1 MEIEIKH
8 GTETVICLSG
18 QLDTLSSPD
27 LEKEITN
34 ILEGN
39 AQNVVLDGGKLT
51 YISSAGLRLLLI
63 LQKKMSQKGGT
74 FVLRNIQDSIM
85 EIFKITGFSSL
96 LTIELQFSN
105 SGRLT
110 STLHLKNNPQQYH
123 LRYYLR

>member
-27 LEKEITN
+27 LEKEITK

-63 LQKKMSQKGGT
+63 LQKKMGQKGGT

-85 EIFKITGFSSL
+85 EIFKITGFSSF
-96 LTIELQFSN
+96 LTIE
-105 SGRLT
+105 
-110 STLHLKNNPQQYH
+110 
-123 LRYYLR
+123 

>member
-27 LEKEITN
+27 LEKENTN

-63 LQKKMSQKGGT
+63 LQKKMGQKGGT

-85 EIFKITGFSSL
+85 EIFKITGFSSF
-96 LTIELQFSN
+96 LTIE
-105 SGRLT
+105 
-110 STLHLKNNPQQYH
+110 
-123 LRYYLR
+123 

>member
-27 LEKEITN
+27 LEEEITN

-63 LQKKMSQKGGT
+63 LQKKMGQKGGT

-85 EIFKITGFSSL
+85 EIFKITGFSSF
-96 LTIELQFSN
+96 LTIE
-105 SGRLT
+105 
-110 STLHLKNNPQQYH
+110 
-123 LRYYLR
+123 

>member
-51 YISSAGLRLLLI
+51 NISSAGLRLLLI

-85 EIFKITGFSSL
+85 EIFKITGFSSF
-96 LTIELQFSN
+96 LTIE
-105 SGRLT
+105 
-110 STLHLKNNPQQYH
+110 
-123 LRYYLR
+123 

>member
-63 LQKKMSQKGGT
+63 LQKKMGQKGGT
-74 FVLRNIQDSIM
+74 FVLRNIQH
-85 EIFKITGFSSL
+85 T
-96 LTIELQFSN
+96 T
-105 SGRLT
+105 
-110 STLHLKNNPQQYH
+110 H
-123 LRYYLR
+123 

>member
-18 QLDTLSSPD
+18 QLDTLSAPD

-39 AQNVVLDGGKLT
+39 AQIVVLDGRKLT

-85 EIFKITGFSSL
+85 EIFKITGFSSF
-96 LTIELQFSN
+96 LTIE
-105 SGRLT
+105 
-110 STLHLKNNPQQYH
+110 
-123 LRYYLR
+123 

>member
-39 AQNVVLDGGKLT
+39 AQNVVLDGRKLT

-85 EIFKITGFSSL
+85 ERFKITGFSAF
-96 LTIELQFSN
+96 LTIE
-105 SGRLT
+105 
-110 STLHLKNNPQQYH
+110 
-123 LRYYLR
+123 

>member
-63 LQKKMSQKGGT
+63 LQKKNEPER
-74 FVLRNIQDSIM
+74 RNICIEEYPGQHYGDIQNNR
-85 EIFKITGFSSL
+85 FLFFS
-96 LTIELQFSN
+96 
-105 SGRLT
+105 
-110 STLHLKNNPQQYH
+110 YH
-123 LRYYLR
+123 

>member
-39 AQNVVLDGGKLT
+39 AQNVVLDGGQLT

-63 LQKKMSQKGGT
+63 LQKKMGQKGGT

-85 EIFKITGFSSL
+85 EIFKITGFSSF
-96 LTIELQFSN
+96 LTIE
-105 SGRLT
+105 
-110 STLHLKNNPQQYH
+110 
-123 LRYYLR
+123 

>member
-39 AQNVVLDGGKLT
+39 AQNVVLDGGNSH
-51 YISSAGLRLLLI
+51 ISAVPDFACFSFC
-63 LQKKMSQKGGT
+63 KKK
-74 FVLRNIQDSIM
+74 
-85 EIFKITGFSSL
+85 
-96 LTIELQFSN
+96 
-105 SGRLT
+105 
-110 STLHLKNNPQQYH
+110 
-123 LRYYLR
+123 

>member
-63 LQKKMSQKGGT
+63 LQKKMGQKGGT

-85 EIFKITGFSSL
+85 EIFKITGFSSC
-96 LTIELQFSN
+96 LTIE
-105 SGRLT
+105 
-110 STLHLKNNPQQYH
+110 
-123 LRYYLR
+123 

>member
-39 AQNVVLDGGKLT
+39 AQIVVLDGRKLT

-85 EIFKITGFSSL
+85 EIFKITGFSSF
-96 LTIELQFSN
+96 LTIE
-105 SGRLT
+105 
-110 STLHLKNNPQQYH
+110 
-123 LRYYLR
+123 

>member
-51 YISSAGLRLLLI
+51 YISRAGLRLLLI
-63 LQKKMSQKGGT
+63 LQKKMGQKGGT

-85 EIFKITGFSSL
+85 EIFKITGFSSF
-96 LTIELQFSN
+96 LTIE
-105 SGRLT
+105 
-110 STLHLKNNPQQYH
+110 
-123 LRYYLR
+123 

>member
-63 LQKKMSQKGGT
+63 LQKKMG
-74 FVLRNIQDSIM
+74 
-85 EIFKITGFSSL
+85 
-96 LTIELQFSN
+96 
-105 SGRLT
+105 
-110 STLHLKNNPQQYH
+110 
-123 LRYYLR
+123 

>member
-27 LEKEITN
+27 LKKEITN

-39 AQNVVLDGGKLT
+39 AQNVVLDGEKLT

-63 LQKKMSQKGGT
+63 LQKKMGQKGGT

-85 EIFKITGFSSL
+85 EIFKITGFSSF
-96 LTIELQFSN
+96 LTIE
-105 SGRLT
+105 
-110 STLHLKNNPQQYH
+110 
-123 LRYYLR
+123 

>member
-18 QLDTLSSPD
+18 QLDTLSSKKK
-27 LEKEITN
+27 EKEITN

-63 LQKKMSQKGGT
+63 LQKKMGQKGGT

-85 EIFKITGFSSL
+85 EIFKITGFSSF
-96 LTIELQFSN
+96 LTIE
-105 SGRLT
+105 
-110 STLHLKNNPQQYH
+110 
-123 LRYYLR
+123 

>member
-34 ILEGN
+34 ILKGN

-85 EIFKITGFSSL
+85 EIFKITGFSSF
-96 LTIELQFSN
+96 LTIE
-105 SGRLT
+105 
-110 STLHLKNNPQQYH
+110 
-123 LRYYLR
+123 

>member
-51 YISSAGLRLLLI
+51 YISSSGLRLLLI

-85 EIFKITGFSSL
+85 EIFKITGFSSF
-96 LTIELQFSN
+96 LTIE
-105 SGRLT
+105 
-110 STLHLKNNPQQYH
+110 
-123 LRYYLR
+123 

>member
-39 AQNVVLDGGKLT
+39 AQNVVLVGGKLT

-63 LQKKMSQKGGT
+63 LQKKMGQKGGT

-85 EIFKITGFSSL
+85 EIFKITGFSSF
-96 LTIELQFSN
+96 LTIE
-105 SGRLT
+105 
-110 STLHLKNNPQQYH
+110 
-123 LRYYLR
+123 

>member
-39 AQNVVLDGGKLT
+39 TQNVVLDGRKLT

-85 EIFKITGFSSL
+85 EIFKITGFSSF
-96 LTIELQFSN
+96 LTIE
-105 SGRLT
+105 
-110 STLHLKNNPQQYH
+110 
-123 LRYYLR
+123 

>member
-1 MEIEIKH
+1 MIIIFTFAQIENKKIYGKEIKH

-39 AQNVVLDGGKLT
+39 AQNVVLDGRKLT

-85 EIFKITGFSSL
+85 EIFKITGFSSF
-96 LTIELQFSN
+96 LTIE
-105 SGRLT
+105 
-110 STLHLKNNPQQYH
+110 
-123 LRYYLR
+123 

>member
-51 YISSAGLRLLLI
+51 YSSSAGLRLLLI
-63 LQKKMSQKGGT
+63 LQKKMGQKGGT

-85 EIFKITGFSSL
+85 EIFKITGFSSF
-96 LTIELQFSN
+96 LTIE
-105 SGRLT
+105 
-110 STLHLKNNPQQYH
+110 
-123 LRYYLR
+123 

>member
-39 AQNVVLDGGKLT
+39 AQNVVLGGKLT

-63 LQKKMSQKGGT
+63 LQKKMGQKGGT

-85 EIFKITGFSSL
+85 EIFKITGFSSF
-96 LTIELQFSN
+96 LTIE
-105 SGRLT
+105 
-110 STLHLKNNPQQYH
+110 
-123 LRYYLR
+123 